1 MTAPIGYPDRFGA
14 LLEQRRELAYSE
26 LSKTSEIGK
35 TPELGKVSEL
45 GKPTPPAGIG
55 PSFSEQ
61 LANFVSGIDQVQK
74 DAKFQSEEFAV
85 GRTNDIHNTM
95 IDVEQADI
103 SLRMLANVRNR
114 VVDLYREV
122 MRMGS

>member
-1 MTAPIGYPDRFGA
+1 MTAPIGYPEKFGVI
-14 LLEQRRELAYSE
+14 LEQRRELPRTSE
-26 LSKTSEIGK
+26 LAKPG
-35 TPELGKVSEL
+35 ELGKPSEL
-45 GKPTPPAGIG
+45 GKATPPGEVG
-55 PSFSEQ
+55 PTFSEQ
-61 LANFVSGIDQVQK
+61 LANFVSGIDQIQK
-74 DAKFQSEEFAV
+74 GAQAQAEDFAV

>member
-1 MTAPIGYPDRFGA
+1 MTAPIGYPDKFGA
-14 LLEQRRELAYSE
+14 ILQQRNELSQTSE
-26 LSKTSEIGK
+26 LGR
-35 TPELGKVSEL
+35 PSEL
-45 GKPTPPAGIG
+45 GKPGELGKTAPTGEVG
-55 PSFSEQ
+55 PSFSDH
-61 LANFVSGIDQVQK
+61 LANFVSGIDQMQK
-74 DAKFQSEEFAV
+74 GAKVQSEEFAV

>member
-1 MTAPIGYPDRFGA
+1 MTAPIGYPDKFGA
-14 LLEQRRELAYSE
+14 ILEQRRELPRTSE
-26 LSKTSEIGK
+26 LAKGG
-35 TPELGKVSEL
+35 ELGKA
-45 GKPTPPAGIG
+45 TPPGEVG
-55 PSFSEQ
+55 PTFSEQ
-61 LANFVSGIDQVQK
+61 LANFVSGIDQIQK
-74 DAKFQSEEFAV
+74 GAQTQAEEFAV

>member
-1 MTAPIGYPDRFGA
+1 MTAPIGYPDKFGA
-14 LLEQRRELAYSE
+14 LLEQRRELAQTRELQQTSE
-26 LSKTSEIGK
+26 LAKTSE
-35 TPELGKVSEL
+35 LGQL
-45 GKPTPPAGIG
+45 APPAGEVG
-55 PSFSEQ
+55 PSFSDQ
-61 LANFVSGIDQVQK
+61 LANFVSGVDQIQK
-74 DAKFQSEEFAV
+74 GAKTQAEEFAV

-103 SLRMLANVRNR
+103 SLRMIANVRNR

>member
-1 MTAPIGYPDRFGA
+1 MTAPIGYPEKFGA
-14 LLEQRRELAYSE
+14 ILEQRRELPQTSE
-26 LSKTSEIGK
+26 LGNNR
-35 TPELGKVSEL
+35 ELGKQ
-45 GKPTPPAGIG
+45 TPPAEIG
-55 PSFSEQ
+55 PTFSDQ
-61 LANFVSGIDQVQK
+61 LANFVSGIDQMQK
-74 DAKFQSEEFAV
+74 GAKLQAEEFAV

-114 VVDLYREV
+114 VVDIYREV

>member
-1 MTAPIGYPDRFGA
+1 MTAPIGYPERFGA
-14 LLEQRRELAYSE
+14 ILEQRREL
-26 LSKTSEIGK
+26 
-35 TPELGKVSEL
+35 PQPSEL
-45 GKPTPPAGIG
+45 GKNSELGKQTPAGEVG
-55 PSFSEQ
+55 PSFSDQ
-61 LANFVSGIDQVQK
+61 LANFVSGIDQMQK
-74 DAKFQSEEFAV
+74 GAKLQSEEFAV

-114 VVDLYREV
+114 VMDIYREV

>member
-1 MTAPIGYPDRFGA
+1 MTAPIGYPEKFGA
-14 LLEQRRELAYSE
+14 ILQQRELPHAS
-26 LSKTSEIGK
+26 
-35 TPELGKVSEL
+35 ELGKTSEL
-45 GKPTPPAGIG
+45 GKPGELGKQTPPGEVG
-55 PSFSEQ
+55 PSFSDQ
-61 LANFVSGIDQVQK
+61 LAGFVSGIDQMQK
-74 DAKFQSEEFAV
+74 GAKVQSEEFAV

-103 SLRMLANVRNR
+103 SLRLLANVRNR

>member
-1 MTAPIGYPDRFGA
+1 MTAPIGYPEKFGA
-14 LLEQRRELAYSE
+14 ILEQRRELPQTTE
-26 LSKTSEIGK
+26 LAKSG
-35 TPELGKVSEL
+35 EL
-45 GKPTPPAGIG
+45 GKPTPPSEIG
-55 PSFSEQ
+55 PSFSDQ
-61 LANFVSGIDQVQK
+61 LANFVSGIDQMQK
-74 DAKFQSEEFAV
+74 GAKLQSEEFAV

-114 VVDLYREV
+114 VVDIYREV

>member
-14 LLEQRRELAYSE
+14 LLDQRRELNGLSE
-26 LSKTSEIGK
+26 LAKNG
-35 TPELGKVSEL
+35 ELGKETPAPSEV
-45 GKPTPPAGIG
+45 G
-55 PSFSEQ
+55 PSFSDQ
-61 LANFVSGIDQVQK
+61 LANFVSGIDQIQK
-74 DAKFQSEEFAV
+74 GAKTQAEEFAV

>member
-1 MTAPIGYPDRFGA
+1 MTAPIGYPERFGVI
-14 LLEQRRELAYSE
+14 LEQRRELPGTSE
-26 LSKTSEIGK
+26 LVKTG
-35 TPELGKVSEL
+35 ELGKE
-45 GKPTPPAGIG
+45 TPPAEIG
-55 PSFSEQ
+55 PSFSDQ
-61 LANFVSGIDQVQK
+61 LANFVTGIDRIQK
-74 DAKFQSEEFAV
+74 DAKVQAEEFAV

-103 SLRMLANVRNR
+103 SLRLLANVRNR